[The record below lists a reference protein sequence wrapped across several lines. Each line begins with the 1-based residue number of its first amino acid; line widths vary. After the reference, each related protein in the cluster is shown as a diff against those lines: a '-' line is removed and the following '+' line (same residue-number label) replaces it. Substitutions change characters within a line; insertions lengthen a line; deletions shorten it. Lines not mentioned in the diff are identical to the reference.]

1 MTKLALPLSMLAAA
15 MLAACADPAA
25 RPAVGT
31 LPPEGAITPQ
41 TLAYH
46 PGIGV
51 IQSVGRVPEPIT
63 AVAGGS
69 ATTRR
74 PEPAV
79 NSQGQPMRTPL
90 QRVSVKMDS
99 GDIMYVDT
107 DATDLRPGMR
117 VELTADRMI
126 KKL

>member
-1 MTKLALPLSMLAAA
+1 MTKLAVPLSILAAA
-15 MLAACADPAA
+15 TLAACAAGPATG
-25 RPAVGT
+25 P
-31 LPPEGAITPQ
+31 LPPQGAITPQ

-46 PGIGV
+46 PGTGV

-90 QRVSVKMDS
+90 QRVSVKMDA

>member
-1 MTKLALPLSMLAAA
+1 MTKLAVSLSLLAAA
-15 MLAACADPAA
+15 TLAACAADPASG
-25 RPAVGT
+25 P
-31 LPPEGAITPQ
+31 LPPQGAITPQ

-46 PGIGV
+46 PGTGV
-51 IQSVGRVPEPIT
+51 VQSVAPVPEPIT

-69 ATTRR
+69 STTRR

-79 NSQGQPMRTPL
+79 NSQGQPIRTPL
-90 QRVSVKMDS
+90 QRVAIKMDQS

-107 DATDLRPGMR
+107 EATDLRPGMR
-117 VELTADRMI
+117 VELTGDRMI

>member
-1 MTKLALPLSMLAAA
+1 MTKLALPLSILAAA
-15 MLAACADPAA
+15 TLAACAATEPTG
-25 RPAVGT
+25 P
-31 LPPEGAITPQ
+31 LPPQGAITPQ
-41 TLAYH
+41 PLAYH
-46 PGIGV
+46 PGTGV

-74 PEPAV
+74 AEPAV

-90 QRVSVKMDS
+90 QRVSIKMDA